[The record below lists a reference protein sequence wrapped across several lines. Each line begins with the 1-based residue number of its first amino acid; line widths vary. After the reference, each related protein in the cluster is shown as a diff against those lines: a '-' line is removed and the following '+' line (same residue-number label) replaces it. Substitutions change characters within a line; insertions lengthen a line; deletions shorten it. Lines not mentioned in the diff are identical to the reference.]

1 MGIYSKTIFPVLL
14 EMSMS
19 KPSLAKLR
27 KQLLSEVN
35 GKILEVGFGTGEN
48 LKYYPEHVQKITVID
63 INDELGKKAKE
74 KILESVIDVDYQKV
88 SADQLPFD
96 NNSFDCI
103 VSTFTFCS
111 ILNIEKAV
119 AEYYRVLKS
128 GGKLFFLEHGKS
140 SDKKVCFFQNLINPI
155 FKRVACDINR
165 DIEAII
171 KTQEFKM
178 LTMKKFYHQNTMK
191 ITGFLYM
198 GVCQKLQA
206 HK

>member
-1 MGIYSKTIFPVLL
+1 MGIYSKIIFPFLL
-14 EMSMS
+14 GRSMS

-48 LKYYPEHVQKITVID
+48 LKYYPGHVQKITVID

-74 KILESVIDVDYQKV
+74 KILESAIDVDYQKV
-88 SADQLPFD
+88 SAEQLPFD
-96 NNSFDCI
+96 NSSFDCI

-119 AEYYRVLKS
+119 AEYFRVLKP

-140 SDKKVCFFQNLINPI
+140 TDKKVSFFQNLINPI
-155 FKRVACDINR
+155 FKRIACDINR
-165 DIEAII
+165 DIESII
-171 KTQEFKM
+171 KTQNFKT
-178 LTMKKFYHQNTMK
+178 LTMKKFYHENTMK
-191 ITGFLYM
+191 IVWFLYM
-198 GVCQKLQA
+198 GVCQKSRV